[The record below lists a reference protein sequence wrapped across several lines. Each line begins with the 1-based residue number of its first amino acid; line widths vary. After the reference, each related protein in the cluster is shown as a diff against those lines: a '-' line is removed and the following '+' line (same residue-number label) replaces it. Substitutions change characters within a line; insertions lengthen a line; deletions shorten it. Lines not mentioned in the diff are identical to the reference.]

1 MAGEG
6 SSRRFELAGV
16 AGTLRSKGQMTPTV
30 GAERAARLAVEAG
43 AMPVAVRSSEGL
55 GLWPK
60 RGNHD
65 V

>member
-1 MAGEG
+1 MCEAEHQAGMDRVTDE
-6 SSRRFELAGV
+6 A
-16 AGTLRSKGQMTPTV
+16 MTRHNV